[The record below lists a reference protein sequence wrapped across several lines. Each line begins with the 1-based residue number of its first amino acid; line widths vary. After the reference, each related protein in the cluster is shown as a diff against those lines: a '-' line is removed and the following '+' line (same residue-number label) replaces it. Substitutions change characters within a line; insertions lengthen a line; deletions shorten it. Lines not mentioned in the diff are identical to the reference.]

1 MLKVLKKHE
10 NYKELTW
17 MLAKTDFKLRY
28 NGSVLGYMWALL
40 KPLLVFLV
48 LNFVFSSMMFGRGGG
63 NPYYSLQLLTA
74 IMMFS
79 FFVEGTTSGMNS
91 LMSKASL
98 VTKIYVPRWT
108 IILAPTINAAMVYLT
123 SLIVVV
129 GFYTYKQFMPSW
141 EAILLFI
148 FFSIL
153 IYVLIVAF
161 SFLTAPLFV
170 RFRDLGLIWDVVT
183 SVLFYATPVFYSLS
197 MLPDEVQR
205 IILLNPIA
213 FIIHFTK
220 EALINN
226 HFPDLWQLGLF
237 TLLVFIGLGISL
249 LVYKKTIT
257 KVAEYL

>member
-1 MLKVLKKHE
+1 MLKKHE
-10 NYKELTW
+10 NYRELTW

-28 NGSVLGYMWALL
+28 HGSFLGYIWALL

-48 LNFVFSSMMFGRGGG
+48 LNFVFSSMFFGRGNG
-63 NPYYSLQLLTA
+63 NPNYSLQLITS

-79 FFVEGTTSGMNS
+79 FFVEGTTSGMSS

-108 IILAPTINAAMVYLT
+108 VILAPTINAAMVYLT
-123 SLIVVV
+123 SLIVVA
-129 GFYTYKQFMPSW
+129 GFYVYKQFMPSW
-141 EAILLFI
+141 EAIALFV

-153 IYVLIVAF
+153 IYVLIISF

-205 IILLNPIA
+205 IILLNPMA

-220 EALINN
+220 EALISN
-226 HFPDLWQLGLF
+226 HFPDPWQLVVFTTLVMLGFGL
-237 TLLVFIGLGISL
+237 SL
-249 LVYKKTIT
+249 IVYKKTIA
-257 KVAEYL
+257 KAAEYL